1 MQTLQVGKAA
11 TRILQIEKMRE
22 TPIDTQM
29 RPYRINE
36 KGIEVYPKESVF

>member
-11 TRILQIEKMRE
+11 TRVLQIEKMRE

-29 RPYRINE
+29 RPYRINAN
-36 KGIEVYPKESVF
+36 GIEVYPKESVF